1 MGGHGSK
8 MRPNYACL
16 FVGYVEEQIAQQ
28 YTGTVPQLHKRYID
42 DVVAASCAVA
52 ALNLKSTLPLT
63 PIFIPLCNS
72 HLQSLKLN
80 YHSWISI
87 CAFLQATAS
96 ALPFTTKP
104 LIHTAISTT
113 IHGTPATAKRASH
126 TASFYVFDASVLSK
140 LNFLN
145 RAQEMA
151 SFFERLGY
159 SPQTLKRNIEKMKD
173 LSQSDALTKSNST
186 EEKMSRIPLIP
197 TYHPSNTRI
206 QRILLDNFKVIAD
219 DPATRLIFPQPPMV
233 AFRRDGNLR
242 TSLVHTAEK

>member
-1 MGGHGSK
+1 M
-8 MRPNYACL
+8 
-16 FVGYVEEQIAQQ
+16 
-28 YTGTVPQLHKRYID
+28 
-42 DVVAASCAVA
+42 
-52 ALNLKSTLPLT
+52 T

-80 YHSWISI
+80 YLSWISI
-87 CAFLQATAS
+87 DAFLQATAS

-113 IHGTPATAKRASH
+113 IHGTPATAKRVSH

-159 SPQTLKRNIEKMKD
+159 SPQTLKRKHRENERPVSKRRPYKKQFNGGKD
-173 LSQSDALTKSNST
+173 EQDSFDTH
-186 EEKMSRIPLIP
+186 IPSFEHSH
-197 TYHPSNTRI
+197 TTN
-206 QRILLDNFKVIAD
+206 
-219 DPATRLIFPQPPMV
+219 PA
-233 AFRRDGNLR
+233 
-242 TSLVHTAEK
+242 